1 MSPPDGRTPRL
12 PDDAENR
19 APRARHVARGV
30 ARPDDEAVAAG
41 PERAAPEAAGEA
53 DGGRPGRAGRG
64 EAALERDPAPAART
78 GAVAGRPGEPPAAD
92 AAEGPVPLD
101 GEGDARGLAER
112 VGDRRA
118 DADGDARTAASRAE
132 APRVQPGPRQEP
144 GRGDVRGGHAHDALA
159 ARRAAACAA
168 RATRAAGAP
177 PPAGAA
183 RRARAPRAAGA
194 TAAAPARAA
203 AAVPVPSA
211 LAAAAVAVAAAVAAP
226 ATGAPVAAA
235 PAAVPRRVR
244 TGVGGARAT
253 GQRHERRDEDP
264 RRPHAGT
271 ASDRISATKASTT
284 RGSKWWPAERSISA
298 TASPTVSPD
307 W

>member
-1 MSPPDGRTPRL
+1 MWPPDGRTPRL

-19 APRARHVARGV
+19 VPRACHVARGV
-30 ARPDDEAVAAG
+30 ARADDEAVAAG

-53 DGGRPGRAGRG
+53 DRGRPGRAGRG
-64 EAALERDPAPAART
+64 EPALERDPAPAART
-78 GAVAGRPGEPPAAD
+78 GAVAGRTGEPPAAD

-112 VGDRRA
+112 GGDRRA

-159 ARRAAACAA
+159 ARRAPASPAPAPPARGAPRGAA
-168 RATRAAGAP
+168 RARGAGGP
-177 PPAGAA
+177 PPPPGAA

-203 AAVPVPSA
+203 AAVPVP
-211 LAAAAVAVAAAVAAP
+211 
-226 ATGAPVAAA
+226 
-235 PAAVPRRVR
+235 
-244 TGVGGARAT
+244 
-253 GQRHERRDEDP
+253 
-264 RRPHAGT
+264 
-271 ASDRISATKASTT
+271 
-284 RGSKWWPAERSISA
+284 
-298 TASPTVSPD
+298 
-307 W
+307 

>member
-1 MSPPDGRTPRL
+1 MWPPDGRTPRL

-19 APRARHVARGV
+19 VPRACHVARGV
-30 ARPDDEAVAAG
+30 ARADDEAVAAG

-53 DGGRPGRAGRG
+53 DGGRPGRARRG

-78 GAVAGRPGEPPAAD
+78 GAVAGRAGEPPAAG

-159 ARRAAACAA
+159 TRRAAAADA
-168 RATRAAGAP
+168 IRAAGAARP
-177 PPAGAA
+177 VGSA

-203 AAVPVPSA
+203 AAVPVPSS
-211 LAAAAVAVAAAVAAP
+211 LAAAAVAALAA
-226 ATGAPVAAA
+226 GAPVAAA